1 LAIEDVRRSI
11 LVTGGGGFI
20 GSRLVRALLEKG
32 QRVKVLDIQRG
43 LLGPVRSRRLE
54 FVGLE
59 SGASM
64 GGMANEEAVQEA
76 VEDVDVVFHLAIAWN
91 GGSWKHVSPVASLF
105 DANVRGTLNVL
116 EASRAEGVRHFVF
129 SSSCSV
135 YGMST
140 WPVVNEEAACAPETW
155 DGDPGRAYGIVKFA
169 TERLCLLYHHQY
181 GLPVTA
187 FRIDFVYDDAQALP
201 SSTIEANL
209 KAGKSIDVIER
220 DGYSAIHVEDVV
232 KALLLASLNRK
243 AYGRV
248 FNLANS
254 VSFVSYREVYELLIP
269 QTDSKSKISLRR
281 DPHHAGRV
289 RESTDKIR
297 RTLGW
302 RPQRTKD
309 DLLKAIARSLP
320 A

>member
-1 LAIEDVRRSI
+1 MALEDVRRSI

-43 LLGPVRSRRLE
+43 LLERMRNPRLE

-64 GGMANEEAVQEA
+64 GGMANEEAVRQA
-76 VEDVDVVFHLAIAWN
+76 VEDVDVVFHLAISWD
-91 GGSWKHVSPVASLF
+91 GHTWKHVSPLASLF
-105 DANVRGTLNVL
+105 DANVKGTLNLL
-116 EASRAEGVRHFVF
+116 EASRAEAVRHFLF
-129 SSSCSV
+129 SSSCAV

-140 WPVVNEEAACAPETW
+140 SRVVSEEATCKPETW

-187 FRIDFVYDDAQALP
+187 FRIDFVYDDTQALP

-209 KAGKSIDVIER
+209 KAGKSIDVIDR

-232 KALLLASLNRK
+232 KALLLASLNKR

-248 FNLANS
+248 FNLANPA
-254 VSFVSYREVYELLIP
+254 SFVSYREVYELLIR
-269 QTDSKSKISLRR
+269 QAKSKSKIALHR

-302 RPQRTKD
+302 RPRKTKE
-309 DLLKAIARSLP
+309 DLLKAIARSLT